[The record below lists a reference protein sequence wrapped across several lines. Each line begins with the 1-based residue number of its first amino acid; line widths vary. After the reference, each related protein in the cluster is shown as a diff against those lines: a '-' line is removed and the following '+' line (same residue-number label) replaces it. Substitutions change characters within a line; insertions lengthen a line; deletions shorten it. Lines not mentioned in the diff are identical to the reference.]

1 MQALYKLFYSFLYNI
16 VGNQILNISAVS
28 AFFLLPKTL
37 AYFLS
42 FIGIIFGINFSK
54 K

>member
-28 AFFLLPKTL
+28 AFFIIQNT
-37 AYFLS
+37 
-42 FIGIIFGINFSK
+42 GIFFEIYWHNFWHK
-54 K
+54 FF